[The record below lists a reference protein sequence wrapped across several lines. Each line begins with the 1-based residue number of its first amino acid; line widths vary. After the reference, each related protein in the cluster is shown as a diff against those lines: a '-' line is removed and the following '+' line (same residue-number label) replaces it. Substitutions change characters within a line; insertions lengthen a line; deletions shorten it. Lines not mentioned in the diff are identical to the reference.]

1 MMFCQECGNKTS
13 EIVRF
18 CPECGSRIREDAGSF
33 EKPQLVLSMSKKG
46 KLFKEE
52 LCYLIFYNHKLI
64 CAFLSKEKIKIAR
77 EQKAKEVGKK
87 FFQRIASALV
97 FYEEY
102 GERYYNLPENEIIN
116 EDPLN
121 FELQYMHISKIK
133 FVRPRGVHTSDNYYV
148 ERGKLEII
156 IQGAKLKYM
165 HNHNDDDKRIKN
177 ILNRLL
183 GGVLKYF

>member
-1 MMFCQECGNKTS
+1 MFCQECGSRIN
-13 EIVRF
+13 EIVSF
-18 CPECGSRIREDAGSF
+18 CPECGSRTREDVNSF
-33 EKPQLVLSMSKKG
+33 EKPHLVLAMSKRG

-52 LCYLIFYNHKLI
+52 LCYLIFYNHKMI
-64 CAFLSKEKIKIAR
+64 SVFPSKERIKIAR
-77 EQKAKEVGKK
+77 DQKAKEAGKK

-102 GERYYNLPENEIIN
+102 GQRYYNLPESEILN

-121 FELQYMHISKIK
+121 FAVEYMHISKFK
-133 FVRPRGVHTSDNYYV
+133 FLRPHDVHRSDSYYV

-156 IQGAKLKYM
+156 TQGAKLKYM